1 MGEHIRVHRLVYLV
15 QCRRH
20 DPERYVI
27 PRHFPLGGEYCG
39 AACAAVNNEDM
50 IKVDQFFY
58 GRHRLGRIA
67 CGVLIHDLELAAID
81 AAVSIRVFV
90 QSDSPIVY
98 GVSPQAG
105 GTGQGAEHA
114 RSEEHTSEL
123 QSLMRISYAVFCW

>member
-1 MGEHIRVHRLVYLV
+1 
-15 QCRRH
+15 
-20 DPERYVI
+20 
-27 PRHFPLGGEYCG
+27 
-39 AACAAVNNEDM
+39 M

-114 RSEEHTSEL
+114 NLYGCRCNAGGVRGLRRTYRNEEDRKSTRLNSSH
-123 QSLMRISYAVFCW
+123 